1 MMWLSEKTSKK
12 IDFHSKKI
20 LKSNILILFF
30 MSLCLVFMRGQ
41 TPPDFG
47 ILTDRA
53 FQKLY
58 QNPEDCI
65 SYSQTLLISDKTPE
79 HKIILRKII
88 SQAYAMQGN
97 YVQSVTISHQKD
109 DDSTN
114 EKLSAFAQ
122 LYGDYNLA
130 DQYQNLGLYGQSK
143 KIIAGILAD
152 PKLLI
157 SKNTK
162 VRMTLAKLY
171 QLQAINSGVNRNFKL
186 ALEDLDKSDIYLD
199 SKNEENTIIKQENI
213 IFRANFLMRLNKPE
227 EAKKLLDKVTN
238 EIISNGKSTF
248 LIAFA
253 YESTSRY
260 FFLKED
266 YKTAISYLEKGY
278 SKIED
283 LPYNDMKIIY
293 YDLFSKNYLALNN
306 DERYHYYNNLYTNL
320 KTKLDANKKEG
331 IQYIVKLVET
341 YNKKNFEFQEQKK
354 IRQLRNTTI
363 IVLFFILGISGYFLY
378 GSRRSKDLKKQLA
391 FFEKQIERERSMQL
405 HAEKVRDDIKKE
417 KDQKNTE
424 KEASK
429 VSKEKEDE
437 ILQKLEEWEMSANFL
452 NKNMSISILSA
463 QTEVNTKYL
472 SEVINSNKG
481 KNFNAYINELRIDH
495 IASLLKKDPA
505 FLNYKVSYLAEYSG
519 FSSHGAF
526 TNVFKS
532 ITGMSPNHY
541 IQEIIKNKR
550 S

>member
-1 MMWLSEKTSKK
+1 MC
-12 IDFHSKKI
+12 
-20 LKSNILILFF
+20 
-30 MSLCLVFMRGQ
+30 LCLVFMRGQ
-41 TPPDFG
+41 IPPDFG

-79 HKIILRKII
+79 HKIILRKIM

-109 DDSTN
+109 DDTTN

-152 PKLLI
+152 PKLLN

-162 VRMTLAKLY
+162 MRMTLAKLY
-171 QLQAINSGVNRNFKL
+171 QLQAINSGVNRNFQI
-186 ALEDLDKSDIYLD
+186 ALQNLDKSNIYLD

-238 EIISNGKSTF
+238 QIISNGKSTF

-266 YKTAISYLEKGY
+266 YKTAITYLEKGY

-378 GSRRSKDLKKQLA
+378 GLRRSKDLKKQLA
-391 FFEKQIERERSMQL
+391 FFEKQLERERSMQL
-405 HAEKVRDDIKKE
+405 HAEKLRDDVKKE

-463 QTEVNTKYL
+463 QTDVNTKYL

-481 KNFNAYINELRIDH
+481 KNFNAYINELRINH
-495 IASLLKKDPA
+495 IASLLKNDPA

-541 IQEIIKNKR
+541 IQEIIKNKK